1 MPLPFRPL
9 VVSAVLLLAAC
20 GGDRRGD
27 ADLQIDLSLEPDPP
41 VVGLADVQVE
51 LADVDWRPR
60 NGDRVLVTALRDS
73 IVLAHDTARGQGA
86 GIYRAEGLRFEVAG
100 EWLLRVRVETR
111 DGRWAEVDRPVRVE
125 APPAS

>member
-1 MPLPFRPL
+1 MPLPVRAALLSL
-9 VVSAVLLLAAC
+9 VLLAAC

-27 ADLQIDLSLEPDPP
+27 PDLQIDVSLEPDPP
-41 VVGLADVQVE
+41 LVGLADVQVE

-73 IVLAHDTARGQGA
+73 IVLAHDTAVGQGA

-100 EWLLRVRVETR
+100 DWLLRIRVETR
-111 DGRWAEVDRPVRVE
+111 DGRWTELDRPVEVE
-125 APPAS
+125 TPPAG